1 MAIPS
6 PDIRGVETGWQ
17 APKPISWTGE
27 GTVQTTNSKEAAKVE
42 VVSITG
48 WSQVRSLS
56 GPPMPVCAGKIQI
69 LNRPP
74 TSLPAKLM
82 RAGKS

>member
-6 PDIRGVETGWQ
+6 LNYWGVETGWQ
-17 APKPISWTGE
+17 APKLFLQTGE

-48 WSQVRSLS
+48 WSQVRSLP
-56 GPPMPVCAGKIQI
+56 GPPK
-69 LNRPP
+69 
-74 TSLPAKLM
+74 KLQ
-82 RAGKS
+82 KLIIV